1 MTDITMH
8 QRRNLNYNSLA
19 MDLVLYGQE
28 DLPGVMRAYGLD
40 EFDLEELLS
49 KDELLRQQMKRLRK
63 QVEADPKAILRMK
76 ATSAVESNIP
86 KLNLVVANADE
97 ETKDRINAMR
107 LLAELADALPKSAR
121 DGGPAGVMLQ
131 FNFGGLTVQ
140 PGEDLPKP
148 VNVINHGA

>member
-28 DLPGVMRAYGLD
+28 DLPGVMRAYDLD
-40 EFDLEELLS
+40 ELDLEELLS

-86 KLNLVVANADE
+86 KLNLVVANAEE

-131 FNFGGLTVQ
+131 FNFGGLTVK
-140 PGEDLPKP
+140 PGEELPKP
-148 VNVINHGA
+148 VNIINHGA